1 MQYKALLIL
10 SCCLLATG
18 GCNLIYKQNIQQGNA
33 IEQDKLEQL
42 KLGMT
47 MNQVSFLMG
56 TPAISDPFHQDRWD
70 YYYSLKIRRGE
81 PVTRLVTLRFENAIL
96 NEMTGVDFDNQDEVV
111 NEETVAADTTPI
123 DETAKQ
129 EFAEQD
135 APIQDQDN
143 SEEEDKTINVEAA
156 VVMDSSFEEPVI
168 TPIDTPV
175 SSENELSTD
184 AEVVLEE
191 VAEAIPSVEVP
202 VPAPE
207 QAAQT
212 PEPTAAVWLIQLGVF
227 ESRQNA
233 ENLVAQAVDAGY
245 QATVSSIGSR
255 FLVRTNGFESKASA
269 QQQLDL
275 INSSLQIDGFLV
287 PPDN

>member
-1 MQYKALLIL
+1 MQHKALLLL

-56 TPAISDPFHQDRWD
+56 TPAIRDPFHQDRWD

-96 NEMTGVDFDNQDEVV
+96 NEITGVDFDDQEEVINAESSVDESTPAEVV
-111 NEETVAADTTPI
+111 ASQNIVEQSEATP
-123 DETAKQ
+123 
-129 EFAEQD
+129 
-135 APIQDQDN
+135 DQDN
-143 SEEEDKTINVEAA
+143 SAMEDSSINVEAA
-156 VVMDSSFEEPVI
+156 VVMDSNFEEPVI

-175 SSENELSTD
+175 SQENELSTE

-191 VAEAIPSVEVP
+191 TAQAIPAAEA
-202 VPAPE
+202 PAPE
-207 QAAQT
+207 QVTAAPQT
-212 PEPTAAVWLIQLGVF
+212 TAAVWSIQLGVF

-233 ENLVAQAVDAGY
+233 DNLVARVADAGY
-245 QATVSSIGSR
+245 QASVSKTGSR
-255 FLVRTNGFESKASA
+255 YLVRTAGFESKATA
-269 QQQLDL
+269 QQQLEQ
-275 INSSLQIDGFLV
+275 INSSLKIDGFLV
-287 PPDN
+287 PPEN